1 MVDKF
6 KDILAKI
13 KTERGEVYLFGLL
26 KMDEL
31 LEKWTVLLS
40 APWSTEETKKED
52 FEFVRDLIKNTLS
65 SEEFSNVARLGI
77 LSKDA
82 HLIQLLFKYQSDT
95 EINGETKL
103 NGNIIHQGYIFVSNP
118 NLQVNL

>member
-6 KDILAKI
+6 KEILSKI
-13 KTERGEVYLFGLL
+13 KADKGEIYLFGLL

-31 LEKWTVLLS
+31 VEKWTVLLS
-40 APWSTEETKKED
+40 APWSTEATKKED
-52 FEFVRDLIKNTLS
+52 FEYIRNLIKSTLS

-82 HLIQLLFKYQSDT
+82 HLIQLLLRYQPDS
-95 EINGETKL
+95 EIPNETKL
-103 NGNIIHQGYIFVSNP
+103 NGNVVHQGYILVSNP
-118 NLQVNL
+118 NL

>member
-6 KDILAKI
+6 REILLKI
-13 KTERGEVYLFGLL
+13 KADKGEVYLFGLL

-31 LEKWTVLLS
+31 VEKWTVLLS
-40 APWSTEETKKED
+40 APWSTEATKKED
-52 FEFVRDLIKNTLS
+52 FEYIRNLIKNTLS

-82 HLIQLLFKYQSDT
+82 HLIQLLLRYQPDT
-95 EINGETKL
+95 EIANETKL
-103 NGNIIHQGYIFVSNP
+103 NGNVVHQGYILVSNP
-118 NLQVNL
+118 NL

>member
-6 KDILAKI
+6 KEILSKI
-13 KTERGEVYLFGLL
+13 KADKGEVYLFGLL

-40 APWSTEETKKED
+40 APWSTEATKKED
-52 FEFVRDLIKNTLS
+52 FEYIRDLIRSTLS

-82 HLIQLLFKYQSDT
+82 HLIQLLLKYQSGT
-95 EINGETKL
+95 EIAGETKL
-103 NGNIIHQGYIFVSNP
+103 NGNVIHQGYIIVSNP
-118 NLQVNL
+118 NI